1 MTAGARVAVL
11 TVTYNTG
18 ETIRPFLE
26 SIPAASSSPVAVVIA
41 DNGSDDL
48 DALRAVGESYGAVV
62 VASGGNRGYGG
73 GIDAALSALDDVLP
87 DVRPEF
93 LLVTNPDVVLAPG
106 SIDEL
111 VAAADRLPDG
121 GSFGPRILDE
131 HGETYPSARRL
142 PSLRT
147 GLGHAAFSRFWPA
160 NPWSQAYWST
170 TQVVEREAGWLSGA
184 CFLIRTEL
192 FRALDGF
199 DESYFMYFED
209 VDLGQRVGLAGR
221 ANVYV
226 PSAVV
231 THTGAHSTSSNRRRM
246 EIEHHRSAYRFLS
259 RKYRAWWLWPLRL
272 VLRVGLAVRARWVTR
287 K

>member
-1 MTAGARVAVL
+1 MTRVAVL

-26 SIPAASSSPVAVVIA
+26 STRHASSTPLAVVIA
-41 DNGSDDL
+41 DNGSADV
-48 DALRAVGESYGAVV
+48 DALRAIGESYGAVV
-62 VASGGNRGYGG
+62 VSSGGNRGYGG
-73 GIDAALSALDDVLP
+73 GIDAALAALDDVLP
-87 DVRPEF
+87 DVQPEF

-106 SIDEL
+106 SVDEL

-121 GSFGPRILDE
+121 GAFGPQILDE

-147 GLGHAAFSRFWPA
+147 GLGHAAFSRLWPA
-160 NPWSQAYWST
+160 NPWSQRYWST

-184 CFLIRTEL
+184 CFLVRTDL
-192 FRALDGF
+192 FRELGGF

-221 ANVYV
+221 TNVYV

-246 EIEHHRSAYRFLS
+246 EIEHHRSAYRYLS

-272 VLRVGLAVRARWVTR
+272 VLRAGLSVRARWVTR

>member
-1 MTAGARVAVL
+1 MTRVAVL

-26 SIPAASSSPVAVVIA
+26 STRHASSTELAVVIA
-41 DNGSDDL
+41 DNGSADVDT
-48 DALRAVGESYGAVV
+48 LRAIGESYGAVV
-62 VASGGNRGYGG
+62 VSSGGNRGYGG
-73 GIDAALSALDDVLP
+73 GIDAALAALDDVLP
-87 DVRPEF
+87 DVQPEF

-106 SIDEL
+106 SVDEL

-121 GSFGPRILDE
+121 GAFGPQILDE

-147 GLGHAAFSRFWPA
+147 GLGHAAFSRLWPA
-160 NPWSQAYWST
+160 NPWSQRYWST

-184 CFLIRTEL
+184 CFLVRTDL
-192 FRALDGF
+192 FRELGGF

-221 ANVYV
+221 TNVYV

-246 EIEHHRSAYRFLS
+246 EIEHHRSAYRYLS

-272 VLRVGLAVRARWVTR
+272 VLRAGLSVRARWVTR

>member
-1 MTAGARVAVL
+1 MSAPRVAVL

-18 ETIRPFLE
+18 ETIRPFLA
-26 SIPAASSSPVAVVIA
+26 SIAGASSGPVAVVVA
-41 DNGSDDL
+41 DNGSTEL
-48 DALRAVGESYGAVV
+48 DALRAIGESYGATVV
-62 VASGGNRGYGG
+62 SSGGNRGYGG
-73 GIDAALSALDDVLP
+73 GIDAALAALDDVLP
-87 DVRPEF
+87 DVDPEF

-111 VAAADRLPDG
+111 VRAADRLPSAG
-121 GSFGPRILDE
+121 AFGPRILDE
-131 HGETYPSARRL
+131 QGETYPSARRL

-147 GLGHAAFSRFWPA
+147 GLGHAAFSRLWPG
-160 NPWSQAYWST
+160 NPWSQRYWST

-184 CFLIRTEL
+184 CFLIRTSL
-192 FRALDGF
+192 FRELGGF

-209 VDLGQRVGLAGR
+209 VDLGQRVGQSGS

-246 EIEHHRSAYRFLS
+246 EIEHHRSAYRYLS
-259 RKYRAWWLWPLRL
+259 RKYRAWWLWPLRV
-272 VLRVGLAVRARWVTR
+272 VLRAGLSIRARWVTR

>member
-1 MTAGARVAVL
+1 MIRVAVL

-18 ETIRPFLE
+18 DTIRPFLASTE
-26 SIPAASSSPVAVVIA
+26 AASASPVAVVIA
-41 DNGSDDL
+41 DNGSADL
-48 DALRAVGESYGAVV
+48 DALRAIGESYGAVV
-62 VASGGNRGYGG
+62 VSSGGNRGYGG
-73 GIDAALSALDDVLP
+73 GIDAALAALDDVLP

-111 VAAADRLPDG
+111 VAAADRLPGG

-131 HGETYPSARRL
+131 QGETYPSARRL

-160 NPWSQAYWST
+160 NPWSQRYWST

-184 CFLIRTEL
+184 CFLIRTDL
-192 FRALDGF
+192 FRQLEGF

-221 ANVYV
+221 TNVYV
-226 PSAVV
+226 PTAVV

-259 RKYRAWWLWPLRL
+259 RKYRAWWLSPLRL

-287 K
+287 R

>member
-1 MTAGARVAVL
+1 VIRVAVL

-18 ETIRPFLE
+18 ETIRPFL
-26 SIPAASSSPVAVVIA
+26 ASVAGASKDPVAVVIA
-41 DNGSDDL
+41 DNGSADI
-48 DALRAVGESYGAVV
+48 DALRAIGESYGAVV
-62 VASGGNRGYGG
+62 VSSGGNRGYGG

-93 LLVTNPDVVLAPG
+93 LLVTNPDVVLGEG

-111 VAAADRLPDG
+111 VAAADRLPSG
-121 GSFGPRILDE
+121 GSFGPRILDDQ
-131 HGETYPSARRL
+131 GETYPSARQL

-160 NPWSQAYWST
+160 NPWSQRYWST
-170 TQVVEREAGWLSGA
+170 TKVVEREAGWLSGA
-184 CFLIRTEL
+184 CFLIRTSL
-192 FRALDGF
+192 FRELDGF

-209 VDLGQRVGLAGR
+209 VDLGQRVGRSGR

-259 RKYRAWWLWPLRL
+259 RKYRAWWLWPLRV
-272 VLRVGLAVRARWVTR
+272 VLHAGLSLRARWVTR